1 VKAVDFEFFLTTCVS
16 VVKHDVLPL
25 QDHCLNRKYG

>member
-1 VKAVDFEFFLTTCVS
+1 
-16 VVKHDVLPL
+16 LPL